1 MARSVANDYLQV
13 HRFHLLDIPDSVLGA
28 LAGDVFLTSIP
39 SWAGFSSVSI
49 PEVSIEHEEVREGNL
64 EHPFKFVKG
73 VGFGNVVMRKG
84 MTWYDSDFWT
94 WVVKAVAGFYP
105 PRKNFLLMQFA
116 PVARAGSG
124 ANELA
129 KGFFENTRL
138 QENPEVLTGQNLS
151 VAKAWWLEGCLP
163 VSYKA
168 GSDLDANSGAISVT
182 EMAMH
187 PQYVNEILM
196 PPVDALNAQGSK
208 LSIGTY
214 LVTAARYAALAA
226 QQSGTG

>member
-1 MARSVANDYLQV
+1 MARPIAGDYLQV

-28 LAGDVFLTSIP
+28 LTGDVFLTSLP
-39 SWAGFSSVSI
+39 AWAGFSFVSI
-49 PEVSIEHEEVREGNL
+49 PEVALEHEEVREGNL
-64 EHPFKFVKG
+64 EYPFKFVKG
-73 VGFGNVVMRKG
+73 VSFGNVTMRKG

-94 WVVKAVAGFYP
+94 WVVKAGVGFYP
-105 PRKNFLLMQFA
+105 VRKNFLLMQFA
-116 PVARAGSG
+116 PAPLAGSP

-129 KGFFENTRL
+129 NGYYENTRI
-138 QENPEVLTGQNLS
+138 QETPEELTGQRLT

-182 EMAMH
+182 EMTMH

-196 PPVDALNAQGSK
+196 PPVDALNAQGNK

-214 LVTAARYAALAA
+214 LTTVARYAALAA